1 MRLSGELGVSNWL
14 LVHELADL
22 DAFAN
27 KGSGIRQMIESILTK
42 SETMI
47 LYRQSTNSISTLQ
60 RLIPDITEEE
70 LSTIDQLAQ
79 GVGLWRV
86 GSSLRQAVHPMMSK
100 QAWDVFNTSA
110 GRAG

>member
-1 MRLSGELGVSNWL
+1 ELVQGWDKRMRLSGELGVSNWL

-70 LSTIDQLAQ
+70 LSTI
-79 GVGLWRV
+79 
-86 GSSLRQAVHPMMSK
+86 
-100 QAWDVFNTSA
+100 
-110 GRAG
+110 